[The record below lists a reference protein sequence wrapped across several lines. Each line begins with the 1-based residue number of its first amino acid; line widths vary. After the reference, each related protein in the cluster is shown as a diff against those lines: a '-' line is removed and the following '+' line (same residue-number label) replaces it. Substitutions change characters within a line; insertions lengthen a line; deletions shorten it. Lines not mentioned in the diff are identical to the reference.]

1 MTKTILAGG
10 YINLRSFVV
19 SYSKG
24 EYYEMDS
31 LMFYLIFTIVTAPIF
46 LLPPFAIAKYSVYFL
61 VLIYLLKTH
70 QIKAPD
76 SWIVR
81 SYWLFYIWLCICA
94 LRGSDYMDSIAFLI
108 KYIIPILSLY
118 LGYSALSTKY
128 DIYFLLKIVL
138 IAVIIY
144 TFLIGGLSA
153 KFYSWFYFSPFGD
166 QFLKYAGF
174 ADYQTSLFVLPF
186 IMEWMTCNKKWYLA
200 ATAMLLSTVLEVV
213 RTGLGGMFIVLSL
226 FYFFKYKLKSLPILG
241 CMVAIIIG
249 VILFVPEVNQKFFG
263 DKAGTI
269 SAESIV
275 QEDAMSLD
283 NIQTNGREFMWH
295 CVMSKCY
302 DGHEIIGSGLGS
314 SIQYLKYI
322 RDNIIKVPL
331 LLHNDYVQIMCDTG
345 LVGLGLLILFF
356 LIFIF
361 TVGYNV
367 WYTDSFYVKI
377 TGIIAIASMGGVAFS
392 MGFDNVVSHSMTS
405 LIMPF
410 IFTGMYLKTVRLYD
424 NNELS

>member
-1 MTKTILAGG
+1 MTKIILAGG
-10 YINLRSFVV
+10 YIKLRSFVV

-31 LMFYLIFTIVTAPIF
+31 LMFYLLFTIVTAPIF
-46 LLPPFAIAKYSVYFL
+46 LVPPFAIAKYSVYFVVL
-61 VLIYLLKTH
+61 VYLFKTK

-81 SYWLFYIWLCICA
+81 SYWLFYMWLCICA

-138 IAVIIY
+138 IAVTIY

-153 KFYSWFYFSPFGD
+153 KFYSWFYFSPLGN

-186 IMEWMTCNKKWYLA
+186 IMEWMTCNKRWYLVA
-200 ATAMLLSTVLEVV
+200 STMLLSTVLEVV
-213 RTGLGGMFIVLSL
+213 RTGLGGMFIVLSI

-241 CMVAIIIG
+241 CMVAIMIG

-269 SAESIV
+269 NAESIV

-283 NIQTNGREFMWH
+283 NIQTSGREFMWN
-295 CVMSKCY
+295 CVMRKCY

-322 RDNIIKVPL
+322 RENTIKVPL

-361 TVGYNV
+361 SVGYNV

-424 NNELS
+424 NNEIS